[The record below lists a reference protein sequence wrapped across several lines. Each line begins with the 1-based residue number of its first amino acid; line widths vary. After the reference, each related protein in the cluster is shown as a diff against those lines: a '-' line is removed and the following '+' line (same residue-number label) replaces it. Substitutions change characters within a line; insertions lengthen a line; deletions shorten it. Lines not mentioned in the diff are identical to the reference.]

1 MFSGGPPRGGW
12 RFGNLASVTY
22 GGAVA
27 RGMGVGRLLGRVLAA
42 RGIGGAAAQ
51 AFLHPGWGE
60 LHSPWRM
67 AGMEAAAARIGA
79 AVAGRE
85 PIFIYGDYDADGLT
99 ATALL
104 QAAIARLG
112 GRVTAYI
119 PDRLGSGYGLY
130 LPAIEAAARAGAR
143 LMITVDG
150 GIREHAAIAQ
160 AAAWGLE
167 TIVTDHHLPAA
178 ELPPA
183 LAVLNPHRR
192 DCPYPDAG
200 LTGVGVAF
208 KVAQALFERGGLAAA
223 GEPSAWLAAACKL
236 VAIGTV
242 ADAAPLTGENRALAR
257 LGLEALNGTN
267 APGLAA
273 LLRLARR
280 EDSLDPWRAEDLA
293 FRIAPRLN
301 AAGRMAR
308 ADVALA
314 LLTARGAEA
323 EELARQLE
331 DLNQARREAERGVCG
346 EALAMLALAPDASA
360 EPILVLDSAGWHRG
374 VLGLA
379 AARVMAAT
387 GKPVLIFARENG
399 LAHGS
404 GRAPAGRHLLAAL
417 ERCGELFSRFGGH
430 AQAVGCVLPSE
441 RLPELRERLR
451 AAAAEAWAPETTNAA
466 AAVGIPEAGAIPV
479 EAAELTAEAVRE
491 LEWLEPCGAGN
502 PAPVFA
508 ARLRLL
514 AAPAVL
520 KDRHL
525 KLRVAGADGTALD
538 ALQWNAADRTAG
550 LAAGDTVSLRFQAEY
565 SRHARF
571 GDRVRLMIQG
581 WDDGPGNGFGDG
593 RDGSGNG
600 GARRGSDGDL
610 HGGLHGALP
619 GALGAGLGGA
629 SASAA
634 AAGATD
640 GPTRE
645 RSGRPRGGANV
656 AGGRAAGR

>member
-1 MFSGGPPRGGW
+1 M
-12 RFGNLASVTY
+12 TH
-22 GGAVA
+22 GGAAA
-27 RGMGVGRLLGRVLAA
+27 RGAGTGRLLGRVLAA
-42 RGIGGAAAQ
+42 RGIRDPEAAR

-67 AGMEAAAARIGA
+67 AGMEEAAERIGA

-112 GRVTAYI
+112 GEVTAYI
-119 PDRLGSGYGLY
+119 PDRLGSGYGLH

-160 AAAWGLE
+160 AAAWGVE

-208 KVAQALFERGGLAAA
+208 KLAQAMFERAGLAAV

-242 ADAAPLTGENRALAR
+242 ADAAALTGENRTLAR
-257 LGLEALNGTN
+257 LGLEALNGSN

-280 EDSLDPWRAEDLA
+280 EESRDPWRAEDLA

-331 DLNQARREAERGVCG
+331 ELNQSRREAERNVCS
-346 EALAMLALAPDASA
+346 EALAMLALAPDASE

-387 GKPVLIFARENG
+387 GKPVLIFSRENG

-417 ERCGELFSRFGGH
+417 ERCGELFARFGGH
-430 AQAVGCVLPSE
+430 AQAVGCVLASE

-451 AAAAEAWAPETTNAA
+451 AAAAEAWAAEPALQAVAAKPGAELAPTGAPADAA
-466 AAVGIPEAGAIPV
+466 APEAAGAEAAAIPV
-479 EAAELTAEAVRE
+479 EAGELTAEAVRE
-491 LEWLEPCGAGN
+491 LELLEPCGAGN
-502 PAPVFA
+502 PTPVFA

-514 AAPAVL
+514 TAPAVL
-520 KDRHL
+520 KERHL
-525 KLRVAGADGTALD
+525 KLRVAGADGAALD
-538 ALQWNAADRTAG
+538 ALQWNAAARAAG
-550 LAAGDTVSLRFQAEY
+550 LAAGDTVALRFRAEY
-565 SRHARF
+565 SQHARF
-571 GDRVRLMIQG
+571 GERVQLMIQG
-581 WDDGPGNGFGDG
+581 WDDAT
-593 RDGSGNG
+593 RDARAEGAG
-600 GARRGSDGDL
+600 GA
-610 HGGLHGALP
+610 
-619 GALGAGLGGA
+619 
-629 SASAA
+629 
-634 AAGATD
+634 
-640 GPTRE
+640 
-645 RSGRPRGGANV
+645 GR
-656 AGGRAAGR
+656 

>member
-1 MFSGGPPRGGW
+1 M
-12 RFGNLASVTY
+12 TY
-22 GGAVA
+22 GGAEA
-27 RGMGVGRLLGRVLAA
+27 RGAGTGRLLGRVLAA
-42 RGIGGAAAQ
+42 RGIRDPEAAR

-112 GRVTAYI
+112 GEVTAYI
-119 PDRLGSGYGLY
+119 PDRLGSGYGLH
-130 LPAIEAAARAGAR
+130 LPAMEAAARAGAR

-160 AAAWGLE
+160 AAAWGME

-208 KVAQALFERGGLAAA
+208 KLAQALFERAGLAAA

-242 ADAAPLTGENRALAR
+242 ADAAALTGENRALAR
-257 LGLEALNGTN
+257 LGLDALNGSN

-280 EDSLDPWRAEDLA
+280 EESRDPWRAEDLA

-314 LLTARGAEA
+314 LLTARGAEV

-331 DLNQARREAERGVCG
+331 ELNQSRQEAERNVCS
-346 EALAMLALAPDASA
+346 EALAMLALAPDASE

-387 GKPVLIFARENG
+387 GKPVLIFSRENG

-417 ERCGELFSRFGGH
+417 ERCGELFARFGGH
-430 AQAVGCVLPSE
+430 AQAVGCVLASE

-451 AAAAEAWAPETTNAA
+451 AAAAEAWAAEAARPAA
-466 AAVGIPEAGAIPV
+466 ATAEASAATGAPAGAAALEAAEAEAAAIPV
-479 EAAELTAEAVRE
+479 EAGELTAEAVRE
-491 LEWLEPCGAGN
+491 LELLEPCGAGN

-525 KLRVAGADGTALD
+525 KLRVAGADGAALD
-538 ALQWNAADRTAG
+538 ALQWNAAERAAG
-550 LAAGDTVSLRFQAEY
+550 LAAGDTVALRFQAEY

-571 GDRVRLMIQG
+571 GERVQLMIQG
-581 WDDGPGNGFGDG
+581 WD
-593 RDGSGNG
+593 G
-600 GARRGSDGDL
+600 GAGGSR
-610 HGGLHGALP
+610 AE
-619 GALGAGLGGA
+619 GAGG
-629 SASAA
+629 
-634 AAGATD
+634 
-640 GPTRE
+640 
-645 RSGRPRGGANV
+645 
-656 AGGRAAGR
+656 AGR

>member
-1 MFSGGPPRGGW
+1 M
-12 RFGNLASVTY
+12 
-22 GGAVA
+22 A
-27 RGMGVGRLLGRVLAA
+27 RGVEMGPLLGRVLAA
-42 RGIGGAAAQ
+42 RGIRDPEAAR

-112 GRVTAYI
+112 GQVTAYI

-130 LPAIEAAARAGAR
+130 PPAIEAAARAGAR

-160 AAAWGLE
+160 AAAWGME

-200 LTGVGVAF
+200 LTGAGVAF
-208 KVAQALFERGGLAAA
+208 KLAQALFERAGLAAA

-242 ADAAPLTGENRALAR
+242 ADAAALTGENRALAR
-257 LGLEALNGTN
+257 LGLEALNGSN

-280 EDSLDPWRAEDLA
+280 EESRDRWRAEDLA

-331 DLNQARREAERGVCG
+331 ELNQSRREAERNVCG
-346 EALAMLALAPDASA
+346 EALAMLALAPDATG

-387 GKPVLIFARENG
+387 GKPVLIFSRENG

-417 ERCGELFSRFGGH
+417 ERCGDMFERFGGH
-430 AQAVGCVLPSE
+430 AQAVGCVLASE
-441 RLPELRERLR
+441 RLPELRQRLR
-451 AAAAEAWAPETTNAA
+451 VAAAEAWAEAPAFTGAPLAAEAPAA
-466 AAVGIPEAGAIPV
+466 AGRPEAAQPEAAIPV
-479 EAAELTAEAVRE
+479 EAGDLTAEAVRE
-491 LEWLEPCGAGN
+491 LELLEPCGAGN

-514 AAPAVL
+514 AAPTVL
-520 KDRHL
+520 KERHL

-538 ALQWNAADRTAG
+538 ALEWNAAERAAG
-550 LAAGDTVSLRFQAEY
+550 LAAGDTVALRFQAEY

-581 WDDGPGNGFGDG
+581 WDDGASNG
-593 RDGSGNG
+593 RDGGLADG
-600 GARRGSDGDL
+600 GAG
-610 HGGLHGALP
+610 
-619 GALGAGLGGA
+619 
-629 SASAA
+629 
-634 AAGATD
+634 
-640 GPTRE
+640 
-645 RSGRPRGGANV
+645 
-656 AGGRAAGR
+656 AAGRGAAER

>member
-1 MFSGGPPRGGW
+1 M
-12 RFGNLASVTY
+12 TY

-27 RGMGVGRLLGRVLAA
+27 RGTGVGRLLGRVLAA
-42 RGIGGAAAQ
+42 RGIGDPEAAR

-67 AGMEAAAARIGA
+67 AGMEAAAARICA

-112 GRVTAYI
+112 GEVTAYI
-119 PDRLGSGYGLY
+119 PDRLGSGYGLH
-130 LPAIEAAARAGAR
+130 LPAMEAAARAGAR

-160 AAAWGLE
+160 AAAWGME

-192 DCPYPDAG
+192 DCPYPDVG

-208 KVAQALFERGGLAAA
+208 KLAQALFERAGLAAA

-242 ADAAPLTGENRALAR
+242 ADAAALTGENRALAR
-257 LGLEALNGTN
+257 LGLEALNGSN

-280 EDSLDPWRAEDLA
+280 EESRDRWRAEDLA

-314 LLTARGAEA
+314 LLTARGAAA

-331 DLNQARREAERGVCG
+331 ELNQSRREAERNVCG
-346 EALAMLALAPDASA
+346 EALAMLALAPDATG

-387 GKPVLIFARENG
+387 GKPVLIFSRENG

-417 ERCGELFSRFGGH
+417 ERCGDMFERFGGH
-430 AQAVGCVLPSE
+430 AQAVGCVLASE
-441 RLPELRERLR
+441 RLPELRQRLR
-451 AAAAEAWAPETTNAA
+451 VAAAEAWAEAPAFTGAPLAAEAPAA
-466 AAVGIPEAGAIPV
+466 AGRPEAAQPEAAIPV
-479 EAAELTAEAVRE
+479 ETGDLTAEAVRE
-491 LEWLEPCGAGN
+491 LELLEPCGAGN

-514 AAPAVL
+514 AAPTVL
-520 KDRHL
+520 KERHL

-538 ALQWNAADRTAG
+538 ALEWNAAERAAG
-550 LAAGDTVSLRFQAEY
+550 LAAGDTVALRFQAEY

-581 WDDGPGNGFGDG
+581 WDDGASKG
-593 RDGSGNG
+593 RDGGLADG
-600 GARRGSDGDL
+600 GAG
-610 HGGLHGALP
+610 
-619 GALGAGLGGA
+619 
-629 SASAA
+629 
-634 AAGATD
+634 
-640 GPTRE
+640 
-645 RSGRPRGGANV
+645 
-656 AGGRAAGR
+656 AAGRGAAER